1 MGHFRQLMQGKRI
14 AVATAF
20 ELQHN
25 IEIASELHQLK
36 AIDLYYNLIGGLY
49 GEVRDIGGG
58 EMEIEVRASESR
70 TGYPLLF
77 TFKEA

>member
-1 MGHFRQLMQGKRI
+1 MGHFQKI

-25 IEIASELHQLK
+25 METAAELHRLK
-36 AIDLYYNLIGGLY
+36 AIDIYSNLIGGLY

-58 EMEIEVRASESR
+58 EMEIEIPASYSR
-70 TGYPLLF
+70 TGYPILF
-77 TFKEA
+77 TFEE

>member
-1 MGHFRQLMQGKRI
+1 MGHFNKI

-25 IEIASELHQLK
+25 MEIAAELHRMK
-36 AIDLYYNLIGGLY
+36 AIDIYSNLIGGLY
-49 GEVRDIGGG
+49 GEVRAIGNG
-58 EMEIEVRASESR
+58 EMEIEIRASESI

-77 TFKEA
+77 TFEGA

>member
-1 MGHFRQLMQGKRI
+1 MGHFQKI

-25 IEIASELHQLK
+25 MEIAAELHQLK
-36 AIDLYYNLIGGLY
+36 AIDIYSNLIAGLY

-58 EMEIEVRASESR
+58 EMEVEVRASESR
-70 TGYPLLF
+70 TGYPILF
-77 TFKEA
+77 TFKGA

>member
-1 MGHFRQLMQGKRI
+1 MGHFQKI

-25 IEIASELHQLK
+25 MEIAAELHQLT
-36 AIDLYYNLIGGLY
+36 AIDIYSNLIGGVY

-58 EMEIEVRASESR
+58 EMEVEVRASESR
-70 TGYPLLF
+70 TGYPILF
-77 TFKEA
+77 TFEGA

>member
-1 MGHFRQLMQGKRI
+1 MGHFQKI
-14 AVATAF
+14 AIATAF

-25 IEIASELHQLK
+25 IEIAAELHRLK

-49 GEVRDIGGG
+49 GEARDIGGG

-70 TGYPLLF
+70 TGYPILF
-77 TFKEA
+77 TFDGE

>member
-1 MGHFRQLMQGKRI
+1 MGHFNKI

-25 IEIASELHQLK
+25 MEIAAELHQLK
-36 AIDLYYNLIGGLY
+36 AIDLYYNLIGGVY
-49 GEVRDIGGG
+49 GEVRNIGNG

-77 TFKEA
+77 TFEGA

>member
-1 MGHFRQLMQGKRI
+1 MGHFQKI

-25 IEIASELHQLK
+25 MEIAAELHRMK

-49 GEVRDIGGG
+49 GEVSDIGNG
-58 EMEIEVRASESR
+58 EMEIEIRASESR
-70 TGYPLLF
+70 TGYPILF
-77 TFKEA
+77 TFEGE

>member
-1 MGHFRQLMQGKRI
+1 MGHFQKI

-25 IEIASELHQLK
+25 MEIAAELHWLK

-49 GEVRDIGGG
+49 GQVRDIGGG

-77 TFKEA
+77 TFEEA

>member
-1 MGHFRQLMQGKRI
+1 MGHFQKI

-20 ELQHN
+20 EFQHN
-25 IEIASELHQLK
+25 MEIAAELHRLK

-70 TGYPLLF
+70 TGYPILF
-77 TFKEA
+77 TFEGA

>member
-1 MGHFRQLMQGKRI
+1 MGHFNKI

-25 IEIASELHQLK
+25 MEIAAELHRMK

-49 GEVRDIGGG
+49 GEVRAIGNG
-58 EMEIEVRASESR
+58 EMEIEIRASESI

-77 TFKEA
+77 TFEGA

>member
-1 MGHFRQLMQGKRI
+1 MRHFDKI

-25 IEIASELHQLK
+25 MEIAAELHRLK

-70 TGYPLLF
+70 TGYPILF
-77 TFKEA
+77 TFEGA

>member
-1 MGHFRQLMQGKRI
+1 MGHFNKI

-20 ELQHN
+20 EFQHN
-25 IEIASELHQLK
+25 MEIAAELHQLK
-36 AIDLYYNLIGGLY
+36 AINLYYNLIGGVY
-49 GEVRDIGGG
+49 GEVRNIGNG

-77 TFKEA
+77 TFEGA

>member
-1 MGHFRQLMQGKRI
+1 MGHFNKI

-25 IEIASELHQLK
+25 MEIAAELHRLK
-36 AIDLYYNLIGGLY
+36 AIDLYYNLIG
-49 GEVRDIGGG
+49 EVRDIGNG

-70 TGYPLLF
+70 TGYPILF
-77 TFKEA
+77 TFEGA